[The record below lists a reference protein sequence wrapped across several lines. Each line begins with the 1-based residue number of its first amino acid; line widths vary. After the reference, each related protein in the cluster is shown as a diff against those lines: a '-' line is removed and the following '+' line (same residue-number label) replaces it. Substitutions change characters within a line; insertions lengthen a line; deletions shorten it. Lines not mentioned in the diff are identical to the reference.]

1 MPAWQ
6 RVGTFFIEDSMNLK
20 EVRNMIASIVDY
32 DPEVQTYRDE
42 VNRIVNEIYRNWFV
56 SRPYEFSQKTVDV
69 FTMPDADI
77 PSAAIAGS
85 NSEVR
90 NFIQAAALDKTKSS
104 EVGFTYRFLLTHEG
118 SIVIVSGD
126 DESSNNGTYIIDK
139 VDFGTNRVLVSKM
152 SSTPQVDWAGTVATS
167 VTGDVQQRFLTL
179 PQDCAQILALQ
190 IRNLNEGDAGSGTNA
205 LGKIYSLTRR
215 REEEFNLRYD
225 LTGTPTEY
233 IVYDGYPEHTLDID
247 QFTPRAGKDF
257 NVVETSNTPGW
268 PQGTYE
274 FKMAYVWRGIEG
286 QLSDPIELKIT
297 TSNKIPQF
305 VTQDTTRQ
313 GFSGLRK
320 KFYVRV
326 KSITGIAGEH
336 EEAFFRDLSTVYSKT
351 SPNTGAAQFNFFII
365 DDDETT
371 VSWPQTQLTIQN
383 NEDLWAYARQ
393 EVNLTNRKRVRLYP
407 RPASITPVEFR
418 YIFMPVDL
426 EDDFDVPK
434 CPDDTHRYLVYQA
447 CSDLFIKH
455 NNPDMADYYQKKA
468 DKELLK
474 IDNKYLTQRS
484 AMYIKDNY
492 ISGPLR
498 VKPFQTLTKL
508 PDA

>member
-1 MPAWQ
+1 VPAWQ

-90 NFIQAAALDKTKSS
+90 NYIQAGALDKTKSA

-126 DESSNNGTYIIDK
+126 DETSNNGTYIIDK

-167 VTGDVQQRFLTL
+167 VTGAVQQRFLTL

-190 IRNLNEGDAGSGTNA
+190 IRNLNEGDAGNGTNA
-205 LGKIYSLTRR
+205 LGKIYNLTRR
-215 REEEFNLRYD
+215 REEEFNIRYD

-233 IVYDGYPEHTLDID
+233 IVYDGYPEHTVDID

-257 NVVETSNTPGW
+257 NVVEASNTPGW
-268 PQGTYE
+268 P
-274 FKMAYVWRGIEG
+274 
-286 QLSDPIELKIT
+286 
-297 TSNKIPQF
+297 
-305 VTQDTTRQ
+305 
-313 GFSGLRK
+313 
-320 KFYVRV
+320 
-326 KSITGIAGEH
+326 
-336 EEAFFRDLSTVYSKT
+336 
-351 SPNTGAAQFNFFII
+351 
-365 DDDETT
+365 
-371 VSWPQTQLTIQN
+371 
-383 NEDLWAYARQ
+383 
-393 EVNLTNRKRVRLYP
+393 
-407 RPASITPVEFR
+407 
-418 YIFMPVDL
+418 
-426 EDDFDVPK
+426 
-434 CPDDTHRYLVYQA
+434 
-447 CSDLFIKH
+447 
-455 NNPDMADYYQKKA
+455 
-468 DKELLK
+468 
-474 IDNKYLTQRS
+474 
-484 AMYIKDNY
+484 
-492 ISGPLR
+492 
-498 VKPFQTLTKL
+498 
-508 PDA
+508 